1 MTYIPKSIIIHSYL
15 KVYINQIN
23 NNREGKR
30 LKINTLNK
38 FINKN
43 NYQIIIII
51 HKEVRIIL
59 KFQKM
64 TN

>member
-1 MTYIPKSIIIHSYL
+1 MTYILKSTIIHSYL

-23 NNREGKR
+23 NNREDKR

-43 NYQIIIII
+43 SNQIIIII
-51 HKEVRIIL
+51 HKEVIIIL
-59 KFQKM
+59 KFKKK